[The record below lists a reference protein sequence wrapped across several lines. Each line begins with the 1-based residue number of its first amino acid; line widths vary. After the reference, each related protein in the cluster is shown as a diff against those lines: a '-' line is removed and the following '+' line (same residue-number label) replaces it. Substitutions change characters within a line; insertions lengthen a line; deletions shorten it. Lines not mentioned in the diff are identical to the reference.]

1 MRKPGI
7 LLLLI
12 LTLTIAF
19 ATVGQDF
26 RFDQA
31 LARERSGGLSLAREF
46 AAIDIALSD
55 IRGAQ
60 AAYVAFGQDSTQWM
74 AKVTE
79 LFAQVDAGI
88 SRLRLATL
96 SPDARSRY
104 DQAANA
110 LTDQIAVDAKAR
122 EHARSD
128 RLIASDLIFENAV
141 EGRKRLS
148 SELEA
153 ARTLDTEANQARVA
167 RLTSLR
173 FGMNAASLGFVTL
186 LTVLFGRAVRRD
198 SPADTAVTAP
208 AAEPVQTGLMLRP
221 DPKPKSEVQKSGPQQ
236 RPDLK
241 VPAAVS
247 SKLPD
252 GKVQQP
258 ARAAAPGRET
268 LPVRPAPA
276 PPVMPVLP
284 PPAPANLSE
293 VAELCVDLGRVI
305 DSRDVPLLV
314 ERAAAVL
321 QAKGVVLWVADSAGA
336 QLRPSITH
344 GYPEKVLSRLGPLP
358 IDGDNVTSLAFRS
371 MRPQTMNGASPGAPA
386 ALAVPLLTA
395 SGCVGV
401 LAAEVKQ
408 DKPASELLPL
418 ARIIAA
424 QFAALIAP
432 TEEATGSLAATR
444 SSL

>member
-31 LARERSGGLSLAREF
+31 LARERTGGLTLAQEF
-46 AAIDIALSD
+46 AAIHTALSD

-60 AAYVAFGQDSTQWM
+60 ASYVAAGQDATVWM
-74 AKVTE
+74 PKVTE
-79 LFAQVDAGI
+79 LFARIDAGI
-88 SRLRLATL
+88 TRLRQATL
-96 SPDARSRY
+96 SAEARSRY
-104 DQAANA
+104 EAAATA
-110 LTDQIAVDAKAR
+110 LTDQIAIDTRAR
-122 EHARSD
+122 DHVKSD
-128 RLIASDLIFENAV
+128 RLIAADIIFENAV
-141 EGRKRLS
+141 EGQNRLTG
-148 SELEA
+148 ELDA
-153 ARTLDTEANQARVA
+153 ARTLDAQANQARLD
-167 RLTSLR
+167 RLTRLR

-186 LTVLFGRAVRRD
+186 LTVLFGRAVRRETPVD
-198 SPADTAVTAP
+198 AAASQPEPAP
-208 AAEPVQTGLMLRP
+208 TGLILRP
-221 DPKPKSEVQKSGPQQ
+221 DPRATLQADKPSAQT
-236 RPDLK
+236 RLDLK
-241 VPAAVS
+241 SPAPPSAGNADPR
-247 SKLPD
+247 LRP
-252 GKVQQP
+252 P
-258 ARAAAPGRET
+258 ARAAAPGREA
-268 LPVRPAPA
+268 LPPRLPPAPA
-276 PPVMPVLP
+276 QAPLLVP
-284 PPAPANLSE
+284 PPPANLSE

-305 DSRDVPLLV
+305 DSRDVPSLV

-336 QLRPSITH
+336 ILRPSITH
-344 GYPEKVLSRLGPLP
+344 GYPEKVVARLGPLQ

-371 MRPQTMNGASPGAPA
+371 MRPQTMTATAQGAPA
-386 ALAVPLLTA
+386 AFAVPLLTA

-401 LAAEVKQ
+401 FAAEVKQ
-408 DKPASELLPL
+408 DTPASELLPL

-432 TEEATGSLAATR
+432 TEDVQGSFAATR

>member
-31 LARERSGGLSLAREF
+31 LARERTSSLALEREF
-46 AAIDIALSD
+46 AALEIALSD
-55 IRGAQ
+55 VRGAQ
-60 AAYVAFGQDSTQWM
+60 GAYVAPGQDTAGWM
-74 AKVTE
+74 LKASE
-79 LFAQVDAGI
+79 LFARIDAGI
-88 SRLRLATL
+88 TRLRNGTVNTA
-96 SPDARSRY
+96 ARARY
-104 DQAANA
+104 EAAAKA
-110 LTDQIAVDAKAR
+110 LIDQIELDTKAR

-141 EGRKRLS
+141 EGQKRLAG
-148 SELEA
+148 ELESG
-153 ARTLDTEANQARVA
+153 RTIDAEASQARVN
-167 RLTSLR
+167 RLTQLR

-186 LTVLFGRAVRRD
+186 LTLLFGRAVRRE
-198 SPADTAVTAP
+198 SPATAGSAAAP
-208 AAEPVQTGLMLRP
+208 AQAGLMLRP
-221 DPKPKSEVQKSGPQQ
+221 DPKPASGAEKGPVQP
-236 RPDLK
+236 RPDSK
-241 VPAAVS
+241 VS
-247 SKLPD
+247 
-252 GKVQQP
+252 
-258 ARAAAPGRET
+258 AAAAQAEARLQQSAKASAPSRET
-268 LPVRPAPA
+268 LPLRPSPA
-276 PPVMPVLP
+276 PPMTPLLP
-284 PPAPANLSE
+284 PPAPANLTE

-305 DSRDVPLLV
+305 DSRDVPSLL

-336 QLRPSITH
+336 ILRPTVTH
-344 GYPEKVLSRLGPLP
+344 GYPDKVVARLGPLQ

-371 MRPQTMNGASPGAPA
+371 MRPQTMSGTGPGAPA

-401 LAAEVKQ
+401 LAAEVKDVKQ
-408 DKPASELLPL
+408 DRSATEMLPV

-432 TEEATGSLAATR
+432 TEDTQGSFAATR